1 MYMQNPTGAAEPAVL
16 QGGGER
22 GGGSGGGGG
31 SECARGDAGSEPDA
45 GAGGKGAAADEL
57 PSETGAG
64 GDGPDGG
71 GGNGEKVSNF
81 DSAMESL
88 NQVAALLLD
97 HKGREADLRQQINR
111 NAQEL
116 QQTAANHD
124 KQVLALRKALEVSES
139 FHPLPPAAM
148 S

>member
-1 MYMQNPTGAAEPAVL
+1 VL
-16 QGGGER
+16 QGGGE
-22 GGGSGGGGG
+22 GEGASGDGGGGDSAGEDGG
-31 SECARGDAGSEPDA
+31 SETDAEAGGRGA
-45 GAGGKGAAADEL
+45 GAYKL

-64 GDGPDGG
+64 GDGGPDVGG
-71 GGNGEKVSNF
+71 GKGEKVTDF
-81 DSAMESL
+81 DSALESL

-116 QQTAANHD
+116 QQSAANHD
-124 KQVLALRKALEVSES
+124 KQVLTLRKALEVS
-139 FHPLPPAAM
+139 AM